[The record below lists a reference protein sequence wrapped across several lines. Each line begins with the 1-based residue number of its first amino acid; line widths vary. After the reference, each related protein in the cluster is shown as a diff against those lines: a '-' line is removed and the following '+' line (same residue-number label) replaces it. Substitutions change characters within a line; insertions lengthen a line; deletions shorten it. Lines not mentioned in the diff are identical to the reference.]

1 MNLTLLAVVHEAEE
15 GGFWA
20 EIPSLPGCYSQGETW
35 DEVTSNIREAA
46 ECHLFDDSPEGEVL
60 ADWVKE
66 DLELHST
73 ITGEHQQQ
81 ISREVH
87 RLTEAMLDGLKPT
100 GRKLAEISL

>member
-1 MNLTLLAVVHEAEE
+1 MNLTLIAVVHEAEE

-35 DEVTSNIREAA
+35 DEVTSNIKEAA
-46 ECHLFDDSPEGEVL
+46 ECHLFDDSAEGEVL

-66 DLELHST
+66 DLELYSA
-73 ITGEHQQQ
+73 IAGGHQQQ

-87 RLTEAMLDGLKPT
+87 RLTEAMLDGLKPA
-100 GRKLAEISL
+100 GRQLAEISL